1 MLVESAYNYYNA
13 IKLHFSSKNKTY
25 DCFKYRFSIRR
36 RFNPGTEKFLRFYQS
51 AAERASTVT
60 KTANDEILYFF
71 ATFRKNPK
79 AFITEFGKAQA
90 TKTFVE
96 YKFLLE
102 NALPVLYRDFLRDIL
117 KRSVDNNLK
126 NYYMTDKE
134 KGISLMYEDLI
145 YNQYIPELFILH
157 NKIFGCIDK
166 TDDELLRHEYN
177 MFPKKFEP
185 LVIVDVDKLED
196 IIRETMIEF
205 NSK

>member
-1 MLVESAYNYYNA
+1 MLVESAFNYYNA
-13 IKLHFSSKNKTY
+13 IRLHFSSKNKNY
-25 DCFKYRFSIRR
+25 DCFKYHFSIRR
-36 RFNPGTEKFLRFYQS
+36 KFNPAYERFLKFYQS
-51 AAERASTVT
+51 VAERASTVT
-60 KTANDEILYFF
+60 QTTNDEILYFF

-79 AFITEFGKAQA
+79 AFITEFAKAQA

-117 KRSVDNNLK
+117 KRSKDNNLK
-126 NYYMTDKE
+126 NYYMMDDE

-145 YNQYIPELFILH
+145 YDQYIPEIFILH

-166 TDDELLRHEYN
+166 TNDELLKHEYA

-185 LVIVDVDKLED
+185 LVIVDVDKLEG
-196 IIRETMIEF
+196 IINETLSEF
-205 NSK
+205 KR